1 MAIPALTADVPAELM
16 VSKPRGWQQPRGF
29 LCLGSAAE
37 SSGANM
43 TSMTL
48 SAETRAARAA
58 AREERARDAA
68 LAMQQYEA
76 DKLAVL
82 DKTAR
87 LRALR
92 LAKETA
98 DALQPP
104 SKQPKPK
111 KPTRTAR

>member
-1 MAIPALTADVPAELM
+1 
-16 VSKPRGWQQPRGF
+16 
-29 LCLGSAAE
+29 
-37 SSGANM
+37 M
-43 TSMTL
+43 TSMTKN
-48 SAETRAARAA
+48 AETRAARTA
-58 AREERARDAA
+58 AREERAKDAA

-98 DALQPP
+98 DARQAKPNQ
-104 SKQPKPK
+104 SKPK
-111 KPTRTAR
+111 NPTKPAR

>member
-1 MAIPALTADVPAELM
+1 
-16 VSKPRGWQQPRGF
+16 
-29 LCLGSAAE
+29 
-37 SSGANM
+37 M
-43 TSMTL
+43 TSMTMT
-48 SAETRAARAA
+48 AETRAARAA

-68 LAMQQYEA
+68 LALKQYEA

-98 DALQPP
+98 DALQPQ
-104 SKQPKPK
+104 SRQPKPK